1 MGNPAMADDR
11 PEHIELTPDLGR
23 PRRAPPTL
31 DLEATEVIGKTDPE
45 VIEETDPEVIEETN
59 PEVIEETNP
68 EVLGETD
75 PEVSGETATEATG
88 ETAACETADAG
99 ADAGATSGDPPPA
112 ARPRAPWIA
121 LVVVSAITG
130 AAAAGLVVAVAW
142 LLGWPGDAA
151 SPAAVTPQVDTA
163 AVDALATRV
172 AKIESGTPTPQ
183 ASASDPATATRID
196 ALEQSMASL
205 RDEFSAA
212 RSRSERL
219 SAALDELKTAPR
231 DASPPPDLTAI
242 SDRLAQIE
250 RTTKAQI
257 AEATQQSAKPADDT
271 ALRRIVAATLLD
283 VAVRQGEPYAAALE
297 AARALAPDPGVLT
310 PLDPFAASGVPSP
323 NALSRDLLALLPKPA
338 PAAETVATSGGII
351 DRLQAGAARLV
362 RIQRTDAA
370 DGSDRTAVI
379 VRAAGLA
386 QRGDIA
392 GARRELNALP
402 PADRAAVQ
410 PGIDRLDARDQALAA
425 SRQFAADATA
435 ALTKPAP

>member
-11 PEHIELTPDLGR
+11 PEHIEVTPDLGR
-23 PRRAPPTL
+23 PKRAPPTL
-31 DLEATEVIGKTDPE
+31 DLEATEVTGKTDPE
-45 VIEETDPEVIEETN
+45 VIEETDPEVI
-59 PEVIEETNP
+59 
-68 EVLGETD
+68 GKTD
-75 PEVSGETATEATG
+75 PEMRDETAPEVSG
-88 ETAACETADAG
+88 ETAACETADLG
-99 ADAGATSGDPPPA
+99 ADAGATLGDTPPA

-142 LLGWPGDAA
+142 LLGWPGDVA

-172 AKIESGTPTPQ
+172 AKIESGAATPQ

-205 RDEFSAA
+205 REELSAA

-219 SAALDELKTAPR
+219 SAAVDELKTAPR

-242 SDRLAQIE
+242 NDRLAQIE

-310 PLDPFAASGVPSP
+310 PLDAFAASGVPSP

-338 PAAETVATSGGII
+338 PAAAAASGSII

-362 RIQRTDAA
+362 RIERTDAA
-370 DGSDRTAVI
+370 EGSDRTAVI
-379 VRAAGLA
+379 MRAAGAA

-402 PADRAAVQ
+402 PSDRAAVQ
-410 PGIDRLDARDQALAA
+410 SGIDRLDARDGALVA